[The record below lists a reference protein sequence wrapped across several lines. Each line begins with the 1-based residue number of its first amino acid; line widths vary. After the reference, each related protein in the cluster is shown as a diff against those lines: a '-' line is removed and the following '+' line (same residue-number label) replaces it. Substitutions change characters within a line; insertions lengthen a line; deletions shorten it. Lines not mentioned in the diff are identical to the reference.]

1 MKLGEIKKIFGA
13 THLTTQDD
21 EREPLA
27 YSIDSR
33 TIRNGEMFF
42 AIRGENHDGH
52 RFVADVIKKGAI
64 AAVVSK
70 EFFES
75 AESKAGLIPVDDT
88 LKALQSLASSL
99 LRQWNGKL
107 IAITGSMGKTTTKDM
122 TAMTMA
128 RAGRV
133 IKTTGNLNNEFGL
146 PLSILRME
154 SGGSH
159 ASNFDFAVFEMG
171 MNHKG
176 EIAQL
181 ARIAPPNFAVVT
193 NVAAVHLEFFPSLDA
208 IGEAKAELIEG
219 LRSEGAAAL
228 NADDPRVIRMRE
240 KRNDI
245 EYRTFGIE
253 NKADVMARDI
263 KLEGLDGA
271 QFTLETRQGA
281 IEIDLASSGRHNIY
295 NALAAAAVGDY
306 YGIDLQ
312 SIASALA
319 ENLSAKMR
327 GEVIRFKEEFTI
339 VNDSYNSNPTA
350 LIEMARTIASDKD
363 GQRKIVVAGEML
375 ELGDTAPALH
385 RQSGRGIAQLGVD
398 ILIGV
403 RGLAG
408 QIVAGAREAGMS
420 DEVTI
425 FCQTPEDGA
434 ELLSRII
441 RAGDLVL
448 VKGSRG
454 VKTEIVIEKMKE
466 RFEVNS

>member
-1 MKLGEIKKIFGA
+1 MKLGEIKKILGA
-13 THLTTQDD
+13 TESSTPDD
-21 EREPLA
+21 EREPAA

-33 TIRNGEMFF
+33 TIRDGEMFF

-70 EFFES
+70 EFFEF
-75 AESKAGLIPVDDT
+75 AETKEGLVAVDDT

-99 LRQWNGKL
+99 LRQWKGKL

-122 TAMTMA
+122 TAAVMA
-128 RAGRV
+128 RAGRI

-154 SGGSH
+154 SGGSQ
-159 ASNFDFAVFEMG
+159 ASDFDFAVFEMG

-176 EIAQL
+176 EIARL
-181 ARIAPPNFAVVT
+181 AQIAPPDFALVT

-219 LRSEGAAAL
+219 VRPDGAAAL
-228 NADDPRVIRMRE
+228 NTDDRRVIRMRE
-240 KRNDI
+240 RRSDI
-245 EYRTFGIE
+245 EYKTFGIE
-253 NKADVMARDI
+253 NRADVMAREV
-263 KLEGLDGA
+263 KLEGLGGTR
-271 QFTLETRQGA
+271 FMLETGQGA
-281 IEIDLASSGRHNIY
+281 IEVALTSSGRHNIY

-306 YGIDLQ
+306 YGLDPE
-312 SIASALA
+312 SIAAALA
-319 ENLSAKMR
+319 ENSSAKMR
-327 GEVIRFKEEFTI
+327 GEIIRFKEGFTL

-350 LIEMARTIASDKD
+350 LIEMARTIASGGG

-375 ELGDTAPALH
+375 ELGETAPALH
-385 RQSGRGIAQLGVD
+385 RQSGRSIAGLGVD
-398 ILIGV
+398 ILIGI
-403 RGLAG
+403 RGLA
-408 QIVAGAREAGMS
+408 QEITAGAREAGMS
-420 DEVTI
+420 DETTL
-425 FCQTPEDGA
+425 FCETPEDGA
-434 ELLSRII
+434 QLLSRII

-454 VKTEIVIEKMKE
+454 VKTEIVVEEMKQ